1 MGENRRAR
9 RDSVS
14 DDNHHCV
21 ILLQR
26 RRGKP
31 EQIKPGDRSCYP
43 GRPRPH
49 HRPPQRCG
57 KTHHEAGKQLMP
69 P

>member
-43 GRPRPH
+43 GAVGRIPARRNAAAKRIMRP
-49 HRPPQRCG
+49 
-57 KTHHEAGKQLMP
+57 ANN
-69 P
+69 